1 MAKADGSILVDT
13 NIETKKAK
21 QQLLNLE
28 NRLSKFAKKASVLTD
43 ELRQME
49 KAKIPTEDYKDIS
62 DALHRSSI
70 ELDKLLQKQDEMR
83 AKGKTSGTAWDI
95 LDKKIKDAGASIK
108 AAEKYQS
115 QMFKDGTAYKST
127 DDIKASPEYQKK
139 AEQLSEI
146 NAQMEIT
153 SQKIASLS
161 AKEEEASKKRE
172 AQISKASEKA
182 SELVREMQEMESA
195 KVPTDEFAAVQKEI
209 EDTTQKMNALNDRME
224 KFVSTGGKTD
234 SRTFKSMQYDIEQ
247 LIDKMV
253 SARSKM
259 QGYLDS
265 GTAYKSVEDI
275 KASPEYQK
283 KAEQLAQINE
293 QLGTTSQKFADLSSA
308 EAAYAG
314 SADNIVEKEKRIG
327 DEAQKSEEKARGWL
341 GTFASET
348 KSTSNKLSGLVSRLK
363 SAVGAFKSFHSHGKK
378 GSSMLGTFGSRLKGI
393 ALSMFVFNW
402 ITKGWN
408 AMISAIRDGTQN
420 IAKYSTDVNAKMSQL
435 TSAVATLKN
444 AFAAM
449 AAPIISAVAPAITQ
463 FINMIT
469 AAINK
474 INQFISALTGKGT
487 WIKATK
493 QVKNYAS
500 GVDSAAKSAKKLNG
514 QLQSFNELNVISSN
528 SDSGS
533 GGGGSGE
540 SVGDMFSTEKIDPK
554 IASLADKIKEVLK
567 TDDWSSIGEMIGT
580 KVNGALKNIN
590 WDNIQSGAKH
600 FASGIATLLNGFLAE
615 TDWNLVGGTIAEGVN
630 TAVKFAQTF
639 VHKFNWKSFGKSVG
653 DALTGFINK
662 FDWSGTGDT
671 LGTFVTGLFDTLSGI
686 FYNTDWKS
694 LGNGIV
700 DGIASFF
707 KGIKWS
713 SISKAISGAFH
724 SLAQFLIGVIEKID
738 WKKTLEYIGT
748 SIADFFKGIDWKT
761 IASDIGELLGTA
773 LKSALDLAT
782 AIGELVSDAADA
794 AKEYFQEKIEECGGN
809 IVEGILKGI
818 VDAVV
823 NIGTWIKDN
832 ILTPFINGFKEAF
845 GIHSPAKKMKPIGKN
860 IFLGIIE
867 GWKEK
872 LKNFNF
878 KDLAKN
884 VMNLIKKGFNSAKTT
899 LNVAISL
906 IKQGWTTLK
915 EFVGEIGEKAF
926 GLAKDGWTT
935 VSKFVGNIGKKSFA
949 LAKNGWTTVSKFVGD
964 IGKKKFALAKDG
976 WTTLSKYVG
985 KLDKIGVKL
994 FKDGWKSLNSFVGTT
1009 VKVGIQLIKDG
1020 WNSFKDWLGIGG
1032 SSGVKATKKADG
1044 GIYSGG
1050 VWHDIAHY
1058 AVGTQDAPTGQIFLA
1073 REAGPEL
1080 VGTIGNH
1087 TSVMNNDQI
1096 VASVSDGVA
1105 RAVRAVIGTKG
1116 TPVNVTFKVEGDPN
1130 GIFHV
1135 TQQKANEYF
1144 HSTGKPAFEF

>member
-21 QQLLNLE
+21 QQLLSLE

-49 KAKIPTEDYKDIS
+49 KAKIPTEDYKNIS
-62 DALHRSSI
+62 DALHKSTV
-70 ELDKLLQKQDEMR
+70 EFDKLLQRQEEMAAR
-83 AKGKTSGTAWDI
+83 GKTSGAAWDS
-95 LDKKIKDAGASIK
+95 LDRKIEEVGADIR
-108 AAEKYQS
+108 AAQKYQS
-115 QMFKDGTAYKST
+115 QMFKDGTAYKSI

-182 SELVREMQEMESA
+182 SELAREMQEMESA

-314 SADNIVEKEKRIG
+314 SADDIVEKEKRIG

-378 GSSMLGTFGSRLKGI
+378 GSSMLSTFGSRLKGI

-402 ITKGWN
+402 ITKAWN
-408 AMISAIRDGTQN
+408 AMISAVRDGTKN
-420 IAKYSTDVNAKMSQL
+420 VAKYSTDVNSKMSQL

-554 IASLADKIKEVLK
+554 IASFADKIKEVLK

-630 TAVKFAQTF
+630 TAVKFAQTL

-653 DALTGFINK
+653 DTLTGFINK

-671 LGTFVTGLFDTLSGI
+671 LGTFVTGLLDTLSGI

-713 SISKAISGAFH
+713 SISRAISGAFH

-773 LKSALDLAT
+773 LKSALNLAM
-782 AIGELVSDAADA
+782 AIGELIADA
-794 AKEYFQEKIEECGGN
+794 ATSAKDYFKDKIEECGGD
-809 IVEGILKGI
+809 IPKGI
-818 VDAVV
+818 FKGITDALGNV
-823 NIGTWIKDN
+823 GTWIKKH
-832 ILTPFINGFKEAF
+832 IIIPFTKGFTKGF
-845 GIHSPAKKMKPIGKN
+845 SDIDFKKLAKRAMKLITQG
-860 IFLGIIE
+860 F
-867 GWKEK
+867 
-872 LKNFNF
+872 
-878 KDLAKN
+878 DLAKT
-884 VMNLIKKGFNSAKTT
+884 VLKVG
-899 LNVAISL
+899 ISL
-906 IKQGWTTLK
+906 IKDGWTTLTD
-915 EFVGEIGEKAF
+915 FVGNIGKKAF

-1087 TSVMNNDQI
+1087 TSVLNNDQI

-1144 HSTGKPAFEF
+1144 HTHGEPAFEF

>member
-21 QQLLNLE
+21 QQLLSLE
-28 NRLSKFAKKASVLTD
+28 NRLSKFAKKASAIT
-43 ELRQME
+43 
-49 KAKIPTEDYKDIS
+49 
-62 DALHRSSI
+62 
-70 ELDKLLQKQDEMR
+70 DEMR
-83 AKGKTSGTAWDI
+83 KMESAKLPTDEFAAVQKQIDDTTKKINALNDRMEKFVAIGGKTDSRAFKSMQYDLDQLTKTLESAKGEAQYY
-95 LDKKIKDAGASIK
+95 LDS
-108 AAEKYQS
+108 
-115 QMFKDGTAYKST
+115 GTAYKGV
-127 DDIKASPEYQKK
+127 DEIKDSPDYQKK

-146 NAQMEIT
+146 NTQMEVT
-153 SQKIASLS
+153 AQKIANLS
-161 AKEEEASKKRE
+161 ANEEEA
-172 AQISKASEKA
+172 
-182 SELVREMQEMESA
+182 
-195 KVPTDEFAAVQKEI
+195 AA
-209 EDTTQKMNALNDRME
+209 
-224 KFVSTGGKTD
+224 
-234 SRTFKSMQYDIEQ
+234 
-247 LIDKMV
+247 
-253 SARSKM
+253 
-259 QGYLDS
+259 
-265 GTAYKSVEDI
+265 
-275 KASPEYQK
+275 
-283 KAEQLAQINE
+283 
-293 QLGTTSQKFADLSSA
+293 
-308 EAAYAG
+308 
-314 SADNIVEKEKRIG
+314 SADNLAAKGESTASSVEEMAEEEGRVKQ
-327 DEAQKSEEKARGWL
+327 EADQAD
-341 GTFASET
+341 
-348 KSTSNKLSGLVSRLK
+348 KSTRNWLDSFKSKAKTTGEKVSGLASKLK

-500 GVDSAAKSAKKLNG
+500 GVDSAAKSAKNLNG

-567 TDDWSSIGEMIGT
+567 ADDWSSIGEMIGT

-590 WDNIQSGAKH
+590 WDNIQSWAKH

-630 TAVKFAQTF
+630 TAVKFAQIF

-653 DALTGFINK
+653 DTLTGFINK

-671 LGTFVTGLFDTLSGI
+671 LGTFVIGLFDTLSGI

-724 SLAQFLIGVIEKID
+724 SLAQVLIGVIEKID

-867 GWKEK
+867 GWKDKIKSFSFSKYAKEL
-872 LKNFNF
+872 LKKINKGFSNLKDNYVEF
-878 KDLAKN
+878 KAKVKDEAKEWWKNTKDYWGKKVGSVKDFTTNVKNNASTWWKNTQSWWKSKVGKVKEFTTDVKNQSGTWWKN
-884 VMNLIKKGFNSAKTT
+884 VKLYWNDKVGEVKKFTTDVKKDGNKWWKNVKSEWSNTTAGKT
-899 LNVAISL
+899 LNVAI
-906 IKQGWTTLK
+906 G
-915 EFVGEIGEKAF
+915 
-926 GLAKDGWTT
+926 
-935 VSKFVGNIGKKSFA
+935 FA
-949 LAKNGWTTVSKFVGD
+949 QNA
-964 IGKKKFALAKDG
+964 
-976 WTTLSKYVG
+976 
-985 KLDKIGVKL
+985 
-994 FKDGWKSLNSFVGTT
+994 LNSAWNSVTSFFSGKSVNVGT
-1009 VKVGIQLIKDG
+1009 
-1020 WNSFKDWLGIGG
+1020 
-1032 SSGVKATKKADG
+1032 KATKKANG

-1144 HSTGKPAFEF
+1144 HSTGKPAFEL

>member
-1 MAKADGSILVDT
+1 MSDYDGSIKIDT
-13 NIETKKAK
+13 KIDTKNVSS
-21 QQLLNLE
+21 QMLCLQNQITQLS
-28 NRLSKFAKKASVLTD
+28 RKASALND
-43 ELRQME
+43 ELRKME
-49 KAKIPTEDYKDIS
+49 
-62 DALHRSSI
+62 
-70 ELDKLLQKQDEMR
+70 
-83 AKGKTSGTAWDI
+83 
-95 LDKKIKDAGASIK
+95 
-108 AAEKYQS
+108 
-115 QMFKDGTAYKST
+115 
-127 DDIKASPEYQKK
+127 
-139 AEQLSEI
+139 
-146 NAQMEIT
+146 N
-153 SQKIASLS
+153 
-161 AKEEEASKKRE
+161 
-172 AQISKASEKA
+172 
-182 SELVREMQEMESA
+182 A
-195 KVPTDEFAAVQKEI
+195 KVPTDEFKAVQKQI
-209 EDTTQKMNALNDRME
+209 DDSQKKMSALTERME
-224 KFVSTGGKTD
+224 KFQSVGGKT
-234 SRTFKSMQYDIEQ
+234 SSTAFKSMQYDLDQ
-247 LIDKMV
+247 LINTIEYAKAEKESMIADG
-253 SARSKM
+253 SAYMSTNDLK
-259 QGYLDS
+259 Q
-265 GTAYKSVEDI
+265 T
-275 KASPEYQK
+275 PEYQK
-283 KAEQLAQINE
+283 KSEQLSDVNAKLDVAAQKTVE
-293 QLGTTSQKFADLSSA
+293 LS
-308 EAAYAG
+308 
-314 SADNIVEKEKRIG
+314 EKENRAG
-327 DEAQKSEEKARGWL
+327 GEADKAGKKTRGWL
-341 GTFASET
+341 DSFKMNA
-348 KSTSNKLSGLVSRLK
+348 KSAGEKVSGLVSKLK
-363 SAVGAFKSFHSHGKK
+363 SAGTAFKNFSSHGKK
-378 GSSMLGTFGSRLKGI
+378 GSSILSTFGSRLKGI
-393 ALSMFVFNW
+393 ALSMLVFNW
-402 ITKGWN
+402 ITKAWN
-408 AMISAIRDGTQN
+408 AMISAVRDGTKN
-420 IAKYSTDVNAKMSQL
+420 VAKYSTDVNAKMSQL

-567 TDDWSSIGEMIGT
+567 ADDWSSIGEMIGT

-738 WKKTLEYIGT
+738 WKKTFEYIGT

-878 KDLAKN
+878 KNLAKN
-884 VMNLIKKGFNSAKTT
+884 TMNLIKKGFNAAKTT

-906 IKQGWTTLK
+906 IKQGWTTLAD
-915 EFVGEIGEKAF
+915 FVGNIGKKAF

-935 VSKFVGNIGKKSFA
+935 VSKFVGDIGKKSFA

-1058 AVGTQDAPTGQIFLA
+1058 AVGTQDAPAGQVFIA

-1087 TSVMNNDQI
+1087 TSVINNDQI

-1144 HSTGKPAFEF
+1144 HSTGKPAFEL